1 MYGGSAHSGYHAG
14 GHRPEYSPVLSAYH
28 GAQDGRPNLGRDLLP
43 DARVPAA
50 ALTPEQTEEFRAAL
64 GHLSLRDF
72 HEIYQMMHSEVPT
85 AIANYAPLGTLGGTM
100 GGALD
105 MSMPN
110 SGNFL
115 RPIPDAIKQD
125 QDPRSMSIIQLI
137 ESGTL
142 TPGELMVLCDVM
154 HNEQIQKM
162 METLNPAELAARGN
176 FTINSYAIEKL
187 QQRLFPD
194 NPFALSDRGE
204 KEKEEQERL
213 EAFAAAC
220 EDMNRTEAQKAWD
233 AQMHRIGDMEFSGA
247 ELHAMWKYM
256 NDPAND
262 EEIIDAIMADDPGIS
277 REEAKKRRNGA
288 KHFLDLL
295 EKERKGTITAEER
308 KELEKEKQ
316 KPENQRVIKALSRVK
331 DNFGLN
337 NNSNHIKYYNKTTVE
352 SQTGDR
358 RASLSSQT
366 TSKLDCNQKQKLQEF
381 TALLI
386 KEREGI
392 ITDQEKMRLS
402 GYQKNDEYRSATK
415 DFKENSVTQIKTPN
429 EPSPQHKIA
438 VVEVSKV
445 AEATF

>member
-1 MYGGSAHSGYHAG
+1 MYGGSAHSGYHTG

-28 GAQDGRPNLGRDLLP
+28 GAQDGRPNLRRDLLP

-176 FTINSYAIEKL
+176 FTINNYAIEKL

-194 NPFALSDRGE
+194 NPFALSD
-204 KEKEEQERL
+204 KEQEEEQKRL
-213 EAFAAAC
+213 EDFAAAC

-233 AQMHRIGDMEFSGA
+233 EQPFHDFAGQRWTSK
-247 ELHAMWKYM
+247 ELLDFFKWT
-256 NDPAND
+256 
-262 EEIIDAIMADDPGIS
+262 DDPNNLDMVDEDLLNSGNWPPSKIKS
-277 REEAKKRRNGA
+277 AREKAEELKRLERKKRDGKLTEEEQRRYEELQRDAEVRAYNRVAA
-288 KHFLDLL
+288 KMYHNAN
-295 EKERKGTITAEER
+295 ERSQKFGIVAVE
-308 KELEKEKQ
+308 
-316 KPENQRVIKALSRVK
+316 KPETKNK
-331 DNFGLN
+331 D
-337 NNSNHIKYYNKTTVE
+337 
-352 SQTGDR
+352 
-358 RASLSSQT
+358 
-366 TSKLDCNQKQKLQEF
+366 KLEIF
-381 TALLI
+381 
-386 KEREGI
+386 
-392 ITDQEKMRLS
+392 
-402 GYQKNDEYRSATK
+402 DEYRKHTK
-415 DFKENSVTQIKTPN
+415 TVCGAKTPSR
-429 EPSPQHKIA
+429 SPLASSADATPPTKTAGDTADVKGKATGEEVKAPDKTNHIA
-438 VVEVSKV
+438 VQKTGVSTSPTPPPAISAK
-445 AEATF
+445 ADALGF

>member
-1 MYGGSAHSGYHAG
+1 MYGGSAHSGYHTG

-154 HNEQIQKM
+154 HNEQVQKM
-162 METLNPAELAARGN
+162 MENLNPAELAARGN

-233 AQMHRIGDMEFSGA
+233 EQPFHDFAGQRWTSK
-247 ELHAMWKYM
+247 ELLDFFKWT
-256 NDPAND
+256 
-262 EEIIDAIMADDPGIS
+262 DDPNNLDMVD
-277 REEAKKRRNGA
+277 E
-288 KHFLDLL
+288 DLL
-295 EKERKGTITAEER
+295 NSGNWPPSKIKSAREKYEER
-308 KELEKEKQ
+308 KRLEKKIRNGTATDEEKRRAEVLDQ
-316 KPENQRVIKALSRVK
+316 DEDLKNYNKKAQELYLAMKATTSQNYRVNINNSRLLKGPITDDEELVLLRALHHNAHEISTYRRKTRTTAETHTDISKPTTSQEGPPTNPESKAIGTEQPDIKAP
-331 DNFGLN
+331 
-337 NNSNHIKYYNKTTVE
+337 TTTLE
-352 SQTGDR
+352 RSD
-358 RASLSSQT
+358 
-366 TSKLDCNQKQKLQEF
+366 
-381 TALLI
+381 TAL
-386 KEREGI
+386 KRG
-392 ITDQEKMRLS
+392 
-402 GYQKNDEYRSATK
+402 
-415 DFKENSVTQIKTPN
+415 F
-429 EPSPQHKIA
+429 
-438 VVEVSKV
+438 
-445 AEATF
+445 

>member
-1 MYGGSAHSGYHAG
+1 MYGGSAHSGYHTG
-14 GHRPEYSPVLSAYH
+14 GHRPEYSPVLSADN

-194 NPFALSDRGE
+194 NPFGLSGGD
-204 KEKEEQERL
+204 EKEEEEKRRL
-213 EAFAAAC
+213 EDFAAAC
-220 EDMNRTEAQKAWD
+220 EEMNRTEAEKRWD

-262 EEIIDAIMADDPGIS
+262 EEIIDAIMEGDPGVT
-277 REEAKKRRNGA
+277 REGAKKRKAGLKRA
-288 KHFLDLL
+288 LDLL
-295 EKERKGTITAEER
+295 EKERKGTITQAEREELDRLKKDKNIQKDLEAVKKRNDKGIVDLQRKPDIIDNHVKVR
-308 KELEKEKQ
+308 KEWANHLKADKQ
-316 KPENQRVIKALSRVK
+316 
-331 DNFGLN
+331 
-337 NNSNHIKYYNKTTVE
+337 
-352 SQTGDR
+352 
-358 RASLSSQT
+358 
-366 TSKLDCNQKQKLQEF
+366 
-381 TALLI
+381 
-386 KEREGI
+386 
-392 ITDQEKMRLS
+392 TD
-402 GYQKNDEYRSATK
+402 
-415 DFKENSVTQIKTPN
+415 
-429 EPSPQHKIA
+429 
-438 VVEVSKV
+438 
-445 AEATF
+445 AEAIAFLRDNKDISLPAKKSTDSKPNTKPATAALDFDG